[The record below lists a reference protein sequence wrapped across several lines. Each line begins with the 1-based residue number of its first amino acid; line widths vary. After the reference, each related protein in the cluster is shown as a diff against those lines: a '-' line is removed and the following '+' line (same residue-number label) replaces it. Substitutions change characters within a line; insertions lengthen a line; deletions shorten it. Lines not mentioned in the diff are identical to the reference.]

1 MSGPYRVGRN
11 GATVRA
17 CVSLSSRKVGRLRG
31 GSRLRIGRVATTADG
46 VERGEIE
53 WYVGGEQLLGGWV
66 SMWVLGYDEPSEVV
80 TQVPIISGCAGPWHE
95 APRGSIVGTGLVAT
109 CGGLRFRS
117 DFCSG
122 NLRAV
127 RLGADGALEVRPGRD
142 CEGEAW
148 ASQHCAWFYF
158 RVELDSP
165 SSLGEVRR
173 LRCLSPSRQGALYRH
188 GYRPVYRYADQ
199 SDDEWQRLPHA
210 LFGYREVEV
219 GELKAERN
227 EPWEHEPSALLD
239 AWAFEEE
246 GVEEEVD
253 ADDRVEETEADSGV
267 DELIWNE
274 EDDEQQLILQLSI
287 ELDRKTCTKPSKK
300 KFGESKKRA
309 KFGAKKK
316 KDKRAAKSSKIVRKR
331 KKKLATSTKAENFTE
346 LSWEFAFVAGRAV
359 EFAFCYP
366 YSLSRLELALAD
378 VEAKCRDE
386 PSVLLKRELLTK
398 SLDGR
403 PIELITVTERR
414 PERECDEPS
423 LETWSPAS
431 GKSAVRTAS
440 GGVSWTIS
448 EVGDEDGGSA
458 GESDIELVATV
469 DRPRATS
476 FLLTPDRPRLC
487 LSADWAGEAREVVVA
502 ARVHPGETPSSFALE
517 GLLELLTRRHDPVA
531 AALRR
536 LYVWRLVPMLNPD
549 GVSRGHFRR
558 DARGDDLN
566 RHYWPE
572 LDAFAHP
579 AQVALVSLVASA
591 SSRLAAVVDLHA
603 HATKRGCFLFGN
615 APASPAHR
623 VQTQLL
629 AALIAAHSP
638 HFDFDACEFSRRK
651 ETAVPGSARV
661 ALRRYGLCDA
671 RGHQHDDRGTWPPPH
686 AYTIECNY
694 NQGRPVDLSYD
705 AHPPHAGRAALAT
718 QADAT
723 KNLLK
728 PYTPDA
734 WRDIGAALGL
744 AMLDLSP
751 PQSRSHLPWDDFVLT
766 DVARWLAENSTDAHP
781 RPPRSS
787 GTARLKSS
795 HRAPSDATL

>member
-11 GATVRA
+11 GATVRTHM
-17 CVSLSSRKVGRLRG
+17 SLSSKKVGRLRG
-31 GSRLRIGRVATTADG
+31 GSRLRIGRVATTVDG
-46 VERGEIE
+46 VERGEVA
-53 WYVGGEQLLGGWV
+53 WYGGGEQLVGGWV
-66 SMWVLGYDEPSEVV
+66 SMWVLSREEPSESAA
-80 TQVPIISGCAGPWHE
+80 QMPIVLGCAGPWHE

-158 RVELDSP
+158 RVELDLLASG
-165 SSLGEVRR
+165 SEVRR

-210 LFGYREVEV
+210 LFAYREVEE
-219 GELKAERN
+219 GECKAVQQ
-227 EPWEHEPSALLD
+227 EPGEEEPSALLD
-239 AWAFEEE
+239 AWVFDEE
-246 GVEEEVD
+246 GVEEEAD

-274 EDDEQQLILQLSI
+274 VDEQQLILELSI
-287 ELDRKTCTKPSKK
+287 ELDRRTCTKTSKK
-300 KFGESKKRA
+300 KLGASKKRT

-316 KDKRAAKSSKIVRKR
+316 KEKRTVKSSKIVRKR
-331 KKKLATSTKAENFTE
+331 KKKHATTAKPDNFTE
-346 LSWEFAFVAGRAV
+346 LSWEFEFVPGRAV

-366 YSLSRLELALAD
+366 YSLSRLEAALAEI
-378 VEAKCRDE
+378 EARCRDE

-403 PIELITVTERR
+403 PIELITVTERS
-414 PERECDEPS
+414 PERECDEPT
-423 LETWSPAS
+423 LETWSAAS
-431 GKSAVRTAS
+431 AKGAVRTAS
-440 GGVSWTIS
+440 GGVSWIIG
-448 EVGDEDGGSA
+448 EGDDEDCASA
-458 GESDIELVATV
+458 GESDIELIATA

-476 FLLTPDRPRLC
+476 FLLTPDRPRLP

-517 GLLELLTRRHDPVA
+517 GLLELLTRRDDPVA

-572 LDAFAHP
+572 LDALAHP
-579 AQVALVSLVASA
+579 AQVAFVSLVASA
-591 SSRLAAVVDLHA
+591 RSRLAAVVDLHA

-623 VQTQLL
+623 VQTQML

-651 ETAVPGSARV
+651 ESAVPGSARV
-661 ALRRYGLCDA
+661 ALRRYGLCDTKD
-671 RGHQHDDRGTWPPPH
+671 HQHDHRGSWTPPH

-705 AHPPHAGRAALAT
+705 THPPHAGRAALAT
-718 QADAT
+718 RADAT
-723 KNLLK
+723 KILLE
-728 PYTPDA
+728 PYTPAA
-734 WRDIGAALGL
+734 WRDVGAALGL
-744 AMLDLSP
+744 AMLDLAP
-751 PQSRSHLPWDDFVLT
+751 PQCRSHLPWDDFVLT
-766 DVARWLAENSTDAHP
+766 DISRWLAENNSDAQQ
-781 RPPRSS
+781 RASRSS
-787 GTARLKSS
+787 GTASLKSS
-795 HRAPSDATL
+795 RRAPSDATL